1 MKDRLANT
9 EILEDKNKP
18 LTRMQRK
25 RKRIFGEAGS
35 MTRTFFTGFAFG
47 GLIGGCFGS
56 VFGIFAAWQYR
67 SMALI
72 PVMALSS
79 GCSFGF
85 FMGIGQVI
93 RSGEMA
99 PNDKKEDETYSVVM
113 ISPDG
118 RLIKRPAYA
127 QYQDFYE

>member
-1 MKDRLANT
+1 MV
-9 EILEDKNKP
+9 EDKNKP
-18 LTRMQRK
+18 LTRWQRK

-47 GLIGGCFGS
+47 GVIGGCFGS

-79 GCSFGF
+79 GASFGF

-99 PNDKKEDETYSVVM
+99 PIKAEEDEMYQVM
-113 ISPDG
+113 MIRPDG
-118 RLIKRPAYA
+118 RLVSRPAY
-127 QYQDFYE
+127 QRY